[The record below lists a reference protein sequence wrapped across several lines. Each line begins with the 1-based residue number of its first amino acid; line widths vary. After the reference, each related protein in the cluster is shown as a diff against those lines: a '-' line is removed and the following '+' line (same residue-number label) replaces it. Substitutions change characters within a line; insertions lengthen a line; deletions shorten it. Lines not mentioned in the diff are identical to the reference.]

1 MVPMNHCFQSLTG
14 SFFPALSPFL
24 FLSPFLSLSVPLLFP
39 LCASLSFFL
48 FSTQSCPL
56 SARLTLTSPGTR
68 IEGRCFMIV
77 NIFHGIVLGVV
88 LQPILSPGEQG
99 LGIFSPT
106 QSRYVDFF
114 FSVMEVGQVL
124 FRMCVCMHE

>member
-1 MVPMNHCFQSLTG
+1 
-14 SFFPALSPFL
+14 
-24 FLSPFLSLSVPLLFP
+24 
-39 LCASLSFFL
+39 
-48 FSTQSCPL
+48 
-56 SARLTLTSPGTR
+56 
-68 IEGRCFMIV
+68 MIV

-114 FSVMEVGQVL
+114 FL
-124 FRMCVCMHE
+124 

>member
-1 MVPMNHCFQSLTG
+1 
-14 SFFPALSPFL
+14 
-24 FLSPFLSLSVPLLFP
+24 
-39 LCASLSFFL
+39 
-48 FSTQSCPL
+48 
-56 SARLTLTSPGTR
+56 
-68 IEGRCFMIV
+68 MIV

-114 FSVMEVGQVL
+114 FCDGGRSSVIQDV
-124 FRMCVCMHE
+124 CVHA

>member
-1 MVPMNHCFQSLTG
+1 
-14 SFFPALSPFL
+14 
-24 FLSPFLSLSVPLLFP
+24 
-39 LCASLSFFL
+39 
-48 FSTQSCPL
+48 
-56 SARLTLTSPGTR
+56 
-68 IEGRCFMIV
+68 MIV